1 MVLFRA
7 NITHTSGAAAHGTS
21 DRAPFLFV
29 TLTFTLA
36 YLLRLR
42 YNPPSGSFL
51 SPVLRSA
58 LRNTMFM
65 TILR

>member
-1 MVLFRA
+1 MERPTVRRF
-7 NITHTSGAAAHGTS
+7 S
-21 DRAPFLFV
+21 FV
-29 TLTFTLA
+29 TQTFTLA

-42 YNPPSGSFL
+42 YNSPSGSFL